1 MRVIPA
7 DRLQRFESTRDSRS
21 RLDLLTDSPALKA
34 DRIVYQPGDS
44 AARHYHVGSDHLFVV
59 LRGEGV
65 AYIGDKELHL
75 KAGDVVD
82 APDGVVH
89 WFRND
94 SGGEFSFVE
103 YWAPPPTD
111 TVWIDEGD
119 I

>member
-1 MRVIPA
+1 VRVIPA
-7 DRLQRFESTRDSRS
+7 SALARFESTRDTRT

-34 DRIVYQPGDS
+34 DRIVYHPGDS

-65 AYIGDKELHL
+65 AHIGEESVLL
-75 KAGDVVD
+75 KAGDVID

-89 WFRND
+89 WFENP
-94 SGGEFSFVE
+94 GGREFSFVE
-103 YWAPPPTD
+103 YWAPPPTE

-119 I
+119 V